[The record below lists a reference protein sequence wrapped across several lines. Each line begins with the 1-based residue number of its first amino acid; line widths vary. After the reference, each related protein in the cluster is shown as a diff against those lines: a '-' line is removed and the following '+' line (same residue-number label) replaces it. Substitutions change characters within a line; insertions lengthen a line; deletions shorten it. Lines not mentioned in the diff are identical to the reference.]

1 MAKPKIKVKTKLNK
15 KVKVKQKYPLVRIFL
30 RAEFNNTIVTLT
42 DLEGKVISWSSAG
55 KVGFKG
61 AKKSTPFAAQRATE
75 EVLEKVRAVE
85 AGSVQLTIWGAGQG
99 RDAFLRTIQAT
110 DLQVESIHDVTG
122 FPHGGPKSK
131 NKRRV

>member
-1 MAKPKIKVKTKLNK
+1 MATAKVKTKLNK
-15 KVKVKQKYPLVRIFL
+15 KSKIKQKYPIVRIFL

-42 DLEGKVISWSSAG
+42 DLEGKVIAWSSAG

-75 EVLEKVRAVE
+75 EILEKVKAVE
-85 AGSVQLTIWGAGQG
+85 ASSLQLVIWGAGQG
-99 RDAFLRTIQAT
+99 RDPFLRTIQAT
-110 DLQVESIHDVTG
+110 DLQIDSIQDVTG
-122 FPHGGPKSK
+122 FPHGGVKSK